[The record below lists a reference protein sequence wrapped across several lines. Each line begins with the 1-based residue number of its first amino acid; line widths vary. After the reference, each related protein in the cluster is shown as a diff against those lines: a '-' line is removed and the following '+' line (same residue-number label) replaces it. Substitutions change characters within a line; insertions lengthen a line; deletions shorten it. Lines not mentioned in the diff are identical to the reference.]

1 RGGLALHAVDAALSP
16 RRPGAG
22 GLRALDHASLYAL
35 RRRLIAV
42 IAVAVVAA
50 TSQLLFAFGL
60 NLLYLTVRAMRLG
73 PPAAR
78 RLATAGEPRVCVQIP
93 IYNERYVVERVLDAV
108 CAIDWPRDRLEVQVL
123 DDSDDETVQI
133 LARRVAHWR
142 RTGIGVTE
150 LRWSARTLTEDL
162 DLSYRAQLRG
172 WRAAYIEDLVVPEEL
187 PVSIDAYRRQQSRWA
202 TGSFQSAFRLL
213 GPVLRMHARVAVKFQ
228 AAMHLLA

>member
-1 RGGLALHAVDAALSP
+1 M
-16 RRPGAG
+16 
-22 GLRALDHASLYAL
+22 
-35 RRRLIAV
+35 

-50 TSQLLFAFGL
+50 TSLLLFAFGL

-108 CAIDWPRDRLEVQVL
+108 CAIDWPHDRFEVQVL

-142 RTGIGVTE
+142 RKGIGVTQGNFVV
-150 LRWSARTLTEDL
+150 
-162 DLSYRAQLRG
+162 LSSTQ
-172 WRAAYIEDLVVPEEL
+172 I
-187 PVSIDAYRRQQSRWA
+187 STS
-202 TGSFQSAFRLL
+202 
-213 GPVLRMHARVAVKFQ
+213 
-228 AAMHLLA
+228 